1 MSFPRKRESKSMERI
16 MDNKKSIDNLNLQNR
31 IDELNNIYKLHEIFG
46 NNAFRTIE
54 KFYNNSGFIKG
65 IDLLTKMINQDE
77 FSKDEFQQNP
87 VFSIEKF
94 LKRYFKERGGNQPEI
109 WSEKNIVY
117 LKTEFCK
124 YCVTIE
130 AEKSAK
136 KCHDD
141 VCAIYCRTFTKGIVS
156 VLEDFFPEIVINF
169 YNVSSRREGEEQ
181 DCIEAFQIIS
191 SRK

>member
-1 MSFPRKRESKSMERI
+1 
-16 MDNKKSIDNLNLQNR
+16 MDNNKSIDNLNLQNR
-31 IDELNNIYKLHEIFG
+31 IDELNNIYILHETFG
-46 NNAFRTIE
+46 NNAFITIE
-54 KFYNNSGFIKG
+54 KFYINSGFIKG
-65 IDLLTKMINQDE
+65 IDLLTKLINQDE

-87 VFSIEKF
+87 TFNINKF
-94 LKRYFKERGGNQPEI
+94 LQSYFKERGGNQPEI

-124 YCVTIE
+124 YCITIE

-136 KCHDD
+136 KCHAD
-141 VCAIYCRTFTKGIVS
+141 VCAIYCRSFAKGLIS
-156 VLEDFFPEIVINF
+156 IFPELFPDIVINF